1 MKKPLKRNLGTD
13 IPESDNIVKMND
25 AIKDVVKN
33 NIIED
38 NTSPEDTDK
47 HKNTELS
54 SGFAEIVAAIIKSQ
68 LGDNGK
74 NINVADITEV
84 YDPDK
89 ETKKPIAR
97 KTRKKTESKKT
108 TAKKTVS
115 KTKNDDKN
123 DTAVK
128 TKKTTNKTVRK
139 SRKKTEDK

>member
-13 IPESDNIVKMND
+13 IPESDNMIKMND
-25 AIKDVVKN
+25 VIKDVVKN

-47 HKNTELS
+47 HKNAELS

-97 KTRKKTESKKT
+97 KTRKKTESK
-108 TAKKTVS
+108 
-115 KTKNDDKN
+115 N

-128 TKKTTNKTVRK
+128 IKKTTNKTVCK

>member
-13 IPESDNIVKMND
+13 IPESDNMVKMND

-47 HKNTELS
+47 HKNAELS

-97 KTRKKTESKKT
+97 KTQKKTES
-108 TAKKTVS
+108 
-115 KTKNDDKN
+115 KN

-139 SRKKTEDK
+139 SRNKTEDK